1 MNRQTFQ
8 IQYTLFNDE
17 KELSKQDSL
26 LLHKACQASENAY
39 APYSDFRVGVAV
51 LLDNNII
58 VTGNNQENASY
69 PLGLCAERV
78 ALFSAMSQYPEQ
90 KILAIAVYGN
100 PKYFELEH
108 YLAPC
113 GGCRQVMLE
122 YELKGKQKIRIL
134 LAGNSGKI
142 IMIEG
147 VDNLLPFQFSS
158 KDMNL

>member
-1 MNRQTFQ
+1 MDKQTLQ
-8 IQYTLFNDE
+8 IHYTLFNNE
-17 KELSKQDSL
+17 KELSEQDSFL
-26 LLHKACQASENAY
+26 LDKARQASENAY
-39 APYSDFRVGVAV
+39 APYSDFRVGAAV

-90 KILAIAVYGN
+90 KVLTIAVYGN
-100 PKYFELEH
+100 PKHFELKH
-108 YLAPC
+108 YLPPC

-122 YELKGKQKIRIL
+122 YELKGKQKIRML

-142 IMIEG
+142 MMVEG
-147 VDNLLPFQFSS
+147 IDNLLPFQFSS
-158 KDMNL
+158 KDMNI